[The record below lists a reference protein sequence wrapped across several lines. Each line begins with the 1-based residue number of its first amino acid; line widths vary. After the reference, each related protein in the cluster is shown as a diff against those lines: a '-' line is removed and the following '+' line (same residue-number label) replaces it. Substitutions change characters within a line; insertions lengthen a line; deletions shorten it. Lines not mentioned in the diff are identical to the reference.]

1 MTVLFRELSTGRGAA
16 NTAAAAAAG
25 DSKIFD
31 CKFSGGDVRNT
42 CTSLEIAVCPLT
54 EATNDHTTVF
64 MFRTRVSEMPVSPS
78 HSDQEL

>member
-1 MTVLFRELSTGRGAA
+1 MTMLFRELSTGRGAA

-31 CKFSGGDVRNT
+31 CKFSGGDVQNT
-42 CTSLEIAVCPLT
+42 YTSLEIAVCPLT

-64 MFRTRVSEMPVSPS
+64 MFRTRVSEIPLLLSPPPII
-78 HSDQEL
+78 